1 MVQKAE
7 RARFVEGLPFEGE
20 FFLTRNKKFQELIF
34 FVHFYEGSK
43 KQLLRHIRLV
53 NSLGFDAFAFQLTG
67 TLHEFKKLHFPIS
80 PQGKFGTKH
89 IYADQ
94 IEHLLNLI
102 PGNKIIF
109 SFSNPSAS
117 AIEAMA
123 RRGCSDTVALV
134 CDSGPTARFLP
145 SAQKLFLHNYRI
157 KPWAL
162 TWALAPFLSAGWSPF
177 LHKDLVTHL
186 KSFPEGF
193 KILSIRGWKDELIP
207 PRHIDEVFE
216 PHTHLHWN
224 KLSLPEAAHLT
235 GLRDFKA
242 EYVPGVEKF
251 LTNVATSV

>member
-1 MVQKAE
+1 MDYSTLATQE
-7 RARFVEGLPFEGE
+7 LPFQGE
-20 FFLTRNKKFQELIF
+20 FFLARNKKFQELIF

-43 KQLLRHIRLV
+43 KQLLRHIKLV
-53 NSLGFDAFAFQLTG
+53 NTLGFDAFAFQLSG
-67 TLHEFKKLHFPIS
+67 TLQDLKELNFPIS

-123 RRGCSDTVALV
+123 RRGCSDTIAMI

-145 SAQKLFLHNYRI
+145 SAQKLFTHNYKV

-162 TWALAPFLSAGWSPF
+162 TWALAPFLSLGWSLF
-177 LHKDLVTHL
+177 LHKDLGPHL
-186 KSFPEGF
+186 NTFPEGF

-207 PRHIDEVFE
+207 PSHIDEVFE
-216 PHTHLHWN
+216 PHTQLHWS
-224 KLSLPEAAHLT
+224 KLTLPEAEHLK
-235 GLRDFKA
+235 GLRDFKS
-242 EYVPGVEKF
+242 EYASGVERF
-251 LTNVATSV
+251 LASAATPL